1 MSFINYDNTT
11 EFDHTYNVTFDDPI
25 APQYEYIINN
35 IDNSV
40 QMTTCSRENENIT
53 EIIKIKNGIINI
65 LNNNDDIFEENGSG
79 VTENEDDTD
88 IFNKL
93 IEDYDKFYENYKKEQ
108 SKYFECE
115 KNFNIEITN
124 SKNNIKK
131 LDMIVNFMKEFDKDV
146 CPDGLTENIVGNMKI
161 LSKNIEENS
170 RIADIRKEYI
180 NSRKMITKYLS
191 FIKKM
196 NKLNTANVCPLCLSN
211 TVNIYLNPCGHTC
224 CDSCY
229 EKLETNHE
237 KKCFLC
243 RCKIMQKNP
252 LYFS

>member
-11 EFDHTYNVTFDDPI
+11 EFDNTYNVTFDDPI

-40 QMTTCSRENENIT
+40 QMTTCSQENVNIT

-79 VTENEDDTD
+79 VTEDDE
-88 IFNKL
+88 IKL
-93 IEDYDKFYENYKKEQ
+93 LIDDYDKFYENYKKEQ
-108 SKYFECE
+108 SKYFEYE
-115 KNFNIEITN
+115 KNLNMEINN

-131 LDMIVNFMKEFDKDV
+131 LDMIVSFMKEFDGDV
-146 CPDGLTENIVGNMKI
+146 CPDGLTENIIENMKV

-170 RIADIRKEYI
+170 KILNIRKEYI
-180 NSRKMITKYLS
+180 NSRKIINKYLS

-196 NKLNTANVCPLCLSN
+196 NKMNTANLCPLCLTN
-211 TVNIYLNPCGHTC
+211 AVNIYLNPCGHTC
-224 CDSCY
+224 CDDCY
-229 EKLETNHE
+229 EKIETNHE

-243 RCKIMQKNP
+243 RSKIMYKNP

>member
-1 MSFINYDNTT
+1 MSFLNYDNNTGYN
-11 EFDHTYNVTFDDPI
+11 DTYNVSFEDTTVPL
-25 APQYEYIINN
+25 YEYIVDN
-35 IDNSV
+35 IDNRISIG
-40 QMTTCSRENENIT
+40 TTCPQENENIT
-53 EIIKIKNGIINI
+53 EIIKIKNGIVNI

-79 VTENEDDTD
+79 VNEE
-88 IFNKL
+88 INIL
-93 IEDYDKFYENYKKEQ
+93 IEDYDKFYDNYKIEQ
-108 SKYFECE
+108 SKYFDLE

-131 LDMIVNFMKEFDKDV
+131 LDMIVNFMKEFDNDI
-146 CPDGLTENIVGNMKI
+146 CPDGLTENIVENMKI

-170 RIADIRKEYI
+170 KIMNIRKEYI
-180 NSRKMITKYLS
+180 NSRKMINKYLS

-196 NKLNTANVCPLCLSN
+196 NKMNTANICPLCLSN
-211 TVNIYLNPCGHTC
+211 AVNIYLNPCGHTC

-237 KKCFLC
+237 RKCFLC

>member
-11 EFDHTYNVTFDDPI
+11 EFDNTYNVTFDDPI

-40 QMTTCSRENENIT
+40 QMTTCSQENVNIT

-79 VTENEDDTD
+79 VTEDDE
-88 IFNKL
+88 IKL
-93 IEDYDKFYENYKKEQ
+93 LIDDYDKFYENYKKEQ
-108 SKYFECE
+108 SKYFEFE
-115 KNFNIEITN
+115 KNLNMEINN

-131 LDMIVNFMKEFDKDV
+131 LDMIVSFMKDFDGDV
-146 CPDGLTENIVGNMKI
+146 CPDGLTENIIGNMKV

-170 RIADIRKEYI
+170 KILNIRKEYI
-180 NSRKMITKYLS
+180 NSRKIINKYLS

-196 NKLNTANVCPLCLSN
+196 NKMNTANLCPLCLTN
-211 TVNIYLNPCGHTC
+211 AVNIYLNPCGHTC

-243 RCKIMQKNP
+243 RCKIMQKNS